1 MPGSVYDLVASLPH
15 LWGAAQAALDSAV
28 MTVSFILF
36 GAILAAAGG
45 FVSTRMRLYGAIMG
59 GMIINIAVKAMGGS
73 YASAL
78 AAMLLVTAIAFALGC
93 TPLLLRLL
101 RSKQARH

>member
-1 MPGSVYDLVASLPH
+1 MLDRIREMVVSLPY
-15 LWGAAQAALDSAV
+15 WVSVAQGAVDNAA

-45 FVSTRMRLYGAIMG
+45 FVSARMRLYGAIMG
-59 GMIINIAVKAMGGS
+59 GMIVNIAVKAMGGG
-73 YASAL
+73 YAAAL

-101 RSKQARH
+101 RSQRTRV